1 MADIFVSY
9 ARADKVR
16 AVPIVDLLTSNG
28 WSVWWDPD
36 ILPGDTYRELIDRE
50 LAAAKCVLVLW
61 TDISINSH
69 WVRDEAEKGK
79 DTGRLIPIILDN
91 VEQPLGFRQVQGL
104 DFRSWNY
111 KEDHAAARLL
121 VTAVERKVAP
131 PSSQIIEAKK
141 ENTEKSQ
148 QELRPPISPEDQS
161 DVLLGIAIDT
171 SGSMQGSINNDT
183 GRVMSRL
190 ESVQDALRVMGTAVQ
205 NQAKLNT
212 SISRSFR
219 IFAYAFGLRHGDVC
233 DLISVVRAS
242 KGVDI
247 TVEVDRLRQKHE
259 AEARRSAAEYG
270 GLAGLARS
278 YGFGGIV
285 DSAISAAAE
294 QVKARIAGEIGA
306 LLLHNARK
314 MGDSIA
320 TPQELVDLF
329 GGASSGPQL
338 RDLEPLIYGSTPMAA
353 AAKEIL
359 ERFKRIPN
367 RTASVTTEG
376 AGSWL
381 FGRSKG
387 QQAPPKERERRFLII
402 VSDGAPTDGD
412 PRPSFNELKKMG
424 VEIVSCFV
432 TSADI
437 ADPRRLI
444 ARPDDRW
451 TFGARLMWDAASE
464 IEPEGEFAQYLVSQG
479 WRIDR
484 RSKCFIQAN
493 HSTVISEFIR
503 IAGTFFGC
511 SNADLPAKGV

>member
-1 MADIFVSY
+1 VY
-9 ARADKVR
+9 
-16 AVPIVDLLTSNG
+16 
-28 WSVWWDPD
+28 
-36 ILPGDTYRELIDRE
+36 
-50 LAAAKCVLVLW
+50 
-61 TDISINSH
+61 
-69 WVRDEAEKGK
+69 
-79 DTGRLIPIILDN
+79 
-91 VEQPLGFRQVQGL
+91 
-104 DFRSWNY
+104 
-111 KEDHAAARLL
+111 
-121 VTAVERKVAP
+121 
-131 PSSQIIEAKK
+131 
-141 ENTEKSQ
+141 
-148 QELRPPISPEDQS
+148 
-161 DVLLGIAIDT
+161 
-171 SGSMQGSINNDT
+171 SM
-183 GRVMSRL
+183 
-190 ESVQDALRVMGTAVQ
+190 
-205 NQAKLNT
+205 
-212 SISRSFR
+212 
-219 IFAYAFGLRHGDVC
+219 
-233 DLISVVRAS
+233 
-242 KGVDI
+242 
-247 TVEVDRLRQKHE
+247 
-259 AEARRSAAEYG
+259 
-270 GLAGLARS
+270 
-278 YGFGGIV
+278 
-285 DSAISAAAE
+285 
-294 QVKARIAGEIGA
+294 
-306 LLLHNARK
+306 
-314 MGDSIA
+314 
-320 TPQELVDLF
+320 
-329 GGASSGPQL
+329 
-338 RDLEPLIYGSTPMAA
+338 A